1 MVLNVFNVHKKS
13 PWRAQ
18 QELNL
23 QPFESESNALSV
35 ELWAHYLPVEPKPPC
50 LFEFISSAAHT
61 GWCDF
66 LRTV

>member
-1 MVLNVFNVHKKS
+1 MVLNCAVVHKKS

-35 ELWAHYLPVEPKPPC
+35 ELWAHYLPVEPKPP
-50 LFEFISSAAHT
+50 
-61 GWCDF
+61 
-66 LRTV
+66 

>member
-1 MVLNVFNVHKKS
+1 MVLNCAVVHKKS

-50 LFEFISSAAHT
+50 LFEFISSS
-61 GWCDF
+61 W
-66 LRTV
+66 TV